1 MIKIIHLLCLRSQ
14 SFINE
19 KQNPYFMQKIVTL
32 LLVGFLIFHTQNL
45 LAQNNLG
52 HHTDNYAGVH
62 ALNFNPAEI
71 VDSRFRF
78 HMNIVSVSNTFSNN
92 YIGLKRKALFGERD
106 IAFNDDEF
114 VDNYLVERLNGRDKA
129 VHQNFEIG
137 ILPSMMF
144 TFGKKRQQAIG
155 INFRTRVNFNLNGV
169 NEATARQSLAE
180 LELIDLQNVGI
191 QNQNFSLQSALWNEY
206 GLTYGSE
213 VFNTGKHYLKASG
226 TLKLTQGMGSA
237 YFYSD
242 NLDITFPSDTSLSVT
257 DSDINFGY
265 SEVLSSIPDGA
276 NSFFGNS
283 KFGFGADVGLVYEWR
298 PNIDDYKYEMDG
310 DPDYLDPRKNKY
322 KLKVGFSLM
331 DMGFTTFDRAR
342 GFDAEYYADRQDIWI
357 EEAFED
363 AFSDFENTGLQGFGD
378 TLSSLFVQN
387 QSDKDF
393 YRMTLPTR
401 IHAYVDYNI
410 WKGFYANVTAAIA
423 PGFVRNPEKTRGI
436 SEFSVTPRFE
446 HKWFSFYLPFSV
458 NSHGNPH
465 LGAGFRVGPLAIG
478 TYDFLPLAGKS
489 TIYDA
494 NFYMSLSV
502 PITRKLRDKDK
513 DHVSNKKDQCPK
525 EPGTW
530 ATMGCPDV
538 DECLENPDLCN
549 DDDGDGIVNA
559 EDDCPDVAGLEEFGG
574 CPDTDEDGIPDHLD
588 DCPNEAGLEEFGGCP
603 DTDGDGIQDKLD
615 DCPLVAGP
623 EENKGCPWPDTD
635 GDGVPDK
642 DDKCPNTPGPAE
654 NDGCPIIEEEVKEI
668 IKVAFDNLEFETG
681 KAVIKKSSIPSLEK
695 LAEILIENPSY
706 KLRIDGHTDI
716 TGSYELN
723 MKLSLERAN
732 AVKQLLM
739 ERGIVPNRLLT
750 NGYGPDQPIGD
761 NNTAAG
767 RQLNRRVEMEI
778 IFD

>member
-1 MIKIIHLLCLRSQ
+1 MKLHFIKIINFSIILLITSL
-14 SFINE
+14 FF
-19 KQNPYFMQKIVTL
+19 KKTA
-32 LLVGFLIFHTQNL
+32 

-92 YIGLKRKALFGERD
+92 YLGIRREALFSERD
-106 IAFNDDEF
+106 IAFNDDQF

-129 VHQNFEIG
+129 VYQNFEIG

-155 INFRTRVNFNLNGV
+155 INFRTRMNFNLNGV
-169 NEATARQSLAE
+169 NEGTARQSLAE

-191 QNQNFSLQSALWNEY
+191 QNDNFSLQSALWNEY

-213 VFNTGKHYLKASG
+213 VLNTGKHYLKASR
-226 TLKLTQGMGSA
+226 TLKLTQGLAST

-242 NLDITFPSDTSLSVT
+242 NLDITFPSDTSVSVT
-257 DSDINFGY
+257 DSDIDFGY
-265 SEVLSSIPDGA
+265 SEVFSSSVDGA
-276 NSFFGNS
+276 NNFFGNS

-298 PNIDDYKYEMDG
+298 PNIDEYKYEMNG

-322 KLKVGFSLM
+322 KLKIGFSIM
-331 DMGFTTFDRAR
+331 DMGFTSYNRAN
-342 GFDAEYYADRQDIWI
+342 GFDANYYADRQDIWI
-357 EEAFED
+357 EETFGD

-378 TLSSLFVQN
+378 TLASIFVEGESEN
-387 QSDKDF
+387 DF

-446 HKWFSFYLPFSV
+446 HKWIGFYLPFSV

-465 LGAGFRVGPLAIG
+465 LGAGLRVGPLAVG
-478 TYDFLPLAGKS
+478 TYDFLAFAGKS

-494 NFYMSLSV
+494 NFYASLSV

-513 DHVSNKKDQCPK
+513 DHVSNKKDQCRK

-530 ATMGCPDV
+530 ASMGCPDV
-538 DECLENPDLCN
+538 DECQENPDLCN
-549 DDDGDGIVNA
+549 DNDGDGIVNA
-559 EDDCPDVAGLEEFGG
+559 KDDCPDVAGLEAFNG
-574 CPDTDEDGIPDHLD
+574 CPDTDEDGIPDAED
-588 DCPNEAGLEEFGGCP
+588 ECPTEAGLEVFNGCP
-603 DTDGDGIQDKLD
+603 DTDGDSIQNQLD

-623 EENKGCPWPDTD
+623 LENKGCPWPDTD
-635 GDGVPDK
+635 KDGVPDK
-642 DDKCPNTPGPAE
+642 DDKCPNTPGPVE
-654 NDGCPIIEEEVKEI
+654 NQGCPIIKEEVKEI
-668 IKVAFDNLEFETG
+668 IKVAFDNLEFQSG
-681 KAVIKKSSIPSLEK
+681 KAVIKKSSLPSLEK
-695 LAEILIENPSY
+695 LADILKENPTY
-706 KLRIDGHTDI
+706 KIRIDGHTDN
-716 TGSYELN
+716 TGGYDLN

-732 AVKQLLM
+732 AVKQFLM
-739 ERGIVPNRLLT
+739 EEGILPLRLIT